1 MSNPFAPTFGV
12 SPAILKGREHLVSAF
27 GKSLDSGI
35 GDPRRA
41 LLISGPKGFGKTVT
55 LNIIEDEAAAHGWVV
70 LRAQPHN
77 LVQPLVDTVIP
88 QTIAALKREGSKR
101 QIGFVNKVST
111 PESKQ
116 NEQNGEISSS
126 PSLIS
131 SLNELCDV
139 IGPQSGVLVS
149 VDEVQSIDP
158 AELWELA
165 TTIQDLRRDNRQIAF
180 AAAGLPA
187 GINDLLRHPGA
198 TFLQRAQQLSLT
210 PLSPEETREI
220 LSTTAKKGGL
230 TLEGTVLDDAV
241 KLTRGYPFLIQ
252 LLGYHLYEQAA
263 GRDGVVSADDL
274 VAVTPDVLDTLG
286 QLIHKPALAGIPN
299 SQMEY
304 LRAMAELQE
313 GEKPVSTGAIAERL
327 NKEPR
332 DLSMPRHGLI
342 ERELVYCPQ
351 RGYLNFIIP
360 HMSHHLLYGGTRNM
374 GWD

>member
-12 SPAILKGREHLVSAF
+12 SPASLKGREHLVSAF

-101 QIGFVNKVST
+101 QIGLVNKVST
-111 PESKQ
+111 PETKQ

-126 PSLIS
+126 PSLIT

-139 IGPQSGVLVS
+139 IGPESGVLVS

-187 GINDLLRHPGA
+187 GIHDLLRHPGA
-198 TFLQRAQQLSLT
+198 SFLQRAQQLRLT

-274 VAVTPDVLDTLG
+274 RAVTPDVLDTVG

-304 LRAMAELQE
+304 LRAMAELQD
-313 GEKPVSTGAIAERL
+313 GEKPVSTGAIAGRL

-360 HMSHHLLYGGTRNM
+360 HMSHHLLSGGTRDM